1 MRLSSN
7 CVPWSKEPDPCPR
20 VVASAAELF
29 GDDAVIV
36 KQGLVEERLFFVRH
50 VLEDAV
56 QDR

>member
-1 MRLSSN
+1 
-7 CVPWSKEPDPCPR
+7 